1 MAITWRQ
8 VRAYSD
14 RVNLYAPVAADLGP
28 NNEAGDDSV
37 SLAFSDVACHWE
49 ARPESSIP
57 AAPGRTNQDYLTT
70 TDAFH
75 FAADQEIADG
85 WFIELSTAG
94 HPEQG
99 AWFVVVGAP
108 STHMWRAGKLTVFAR
123 KSLSPL

>member
-14 RVNLYAPVAADLGP
+14 RVNLYAPVAGDLGP
-28 NNEAGDDSV
+28 NNEAGDS
-37 SLAFSDVACHWE
+37 SFALAFTGVPCHWE
-49 ARPESSIP
+49 AKPESSIP

-75 FAADQEIADG
+75 FAADQEVADG
-85 WFIELSTAG
+85 WFIELTTPG
-94 HPEQG
+94 HAEDG

-108 STHMWRAGKLTVFAR
+108 RTHMWRAGKLAVFAR
-123 KSLSPL
+123 KSLTPV

>member
-85 WFIELSTAG
+85 WFIELSTPG
-94 HPEQG
+94 HPE
-99 AWFVVVGAP
+99 
-108 STHMWRAGKLTVFAR
+108 
-123 KSLSPL
+123 